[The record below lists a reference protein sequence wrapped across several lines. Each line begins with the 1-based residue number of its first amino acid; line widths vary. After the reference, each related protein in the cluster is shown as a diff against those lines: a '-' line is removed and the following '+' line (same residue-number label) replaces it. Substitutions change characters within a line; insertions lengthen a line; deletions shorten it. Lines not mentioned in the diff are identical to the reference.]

1 VARKSKVVLGNAKH
15 IHPEELL
22 MKPTIV
28 LIHGAFAESASW
40 NGVISRLRAAGH
52 RVVAAGNPL
61 RSLSGDAASVSALLA
76 AIEGPIVLVGHSY
89 GGMVASNAAVGNDN
103 VKALVYVAALAPEKG
118 ENTPDLLGRFPGATL
133 GQHLYEVQLGDG
145 TADVYVDADNYHE
158 HFAADLPAE
167 QAALDAATQR
177 PFNSVALTEASGEP
191 AWKTIPSW
199 FISPELDRAIPLET
213 FRFMAE
219 RANARES
226 IEIAG
231 ASHALPVSQPQAVAD
246 VILRAAASV

>member
-1 VARKSKVVLGNAKH
+1 
-15 IHPEELL
+15 

-40 NGVISRLRAAGH
+40 KGVISRLQAAGH
-52 RVVAAGNPL
+52 RTIAAGNPL
-61 RSLSGDAASVSALLA
+61 RSLTGDAASVSDLLA
-76 AIEGPIVLVGHSY
+76 TIDGPIVLVGHSY
-89 GGMVASNAAVGNDN
+89 GGAVASNAAVGNDN

-118 ENTPDLLGRFPGATL
+118 ETVPDLTGKFPGATL
-133 GQHLYEVQLGDG
+133 GEHLSEVPLGDG
-145 TADVYVDADNYHE
+145 TADIYVLPECYHE
-158 HFAADLPAE
+158 HFAADLTPE

-177 PFNSVALTEASGEP
+177 PANSAAFSEGSGEP
-191 AWKTIPSW
+191 AWKTIPSF
-199 FISPELDRAIPLET
+199 FISPELDRAIPIEV

-226 IEIAG
+226 VEVPG

-246 VILRAAASV
+246 FILRAAAAV